1 MSDKCAYS
9 FLSTLQQ
16 NVKKINKLFKKKFM
30 RIYSRNSSQYI
41 LVNIIRN
48 INILHKIFVIGI
60 NSLYSFHNYQ
70 YHWNYYNA
78 SHLIVYL
85 RNYFLAHVC

>member
-1 MSDKCAYS
+1 MPDKYAYS

-16 NVKKINKLFKKKFM
+16 NVKKINKLFKKKFI

-48 INILHKIFVIGI
+48 INILHKMFAIGI
-60 NSLYSFHNYQ
+60 NS
-70 YHWNYYNA
+70 
-78 SHLIVYL
+78 
-85 RNYFLAHVC
+85 

>member
-1 MSDKCAYS
+1 MSDKYAYS

-30 RIYSRNSSQYI
+30 RIYSRSSSQYI

-60 NSLYSFHNYQ
+60 NS
-70 YHWNYYNA
+70 
-78 SHLIVYL
+78 
-85 RNYFLAHVC
+85 

>member
-1 MSDKCAYS
+1 MSDKYAYS

-48 INILHKIFVIGI
+48 INILHKIFAIGI
-60 NSLYSFHNYQ
+60 NS
-70 YHWNYYNA
+70 
-78 SHLIVYL
+78 
-85 RNYFLAHVC
+85 

>member
-1 MSDKCAYS
+1 MSDKYAYS

-48 INILHKIFVIGI
+48 INILHKMFAIGI
-60 NSLYSFHNYQ
+60 NS
-70 YHWNYYNA
+70 
-78 SHLIVYL
+78 
-85 RNYFLAHVC
+85 

>member
-1 MSDKCAYS
+1 MPDKYAYS
-9 FLSTLQQ
+9 SLSTLQQ

-60 NSLYSFHNYQ
+60 NS
-70 YHWNYYNA
+70 
-78 SHLIVYL
+78 
-85 RNYFLAHVC
+85 

>member
-1 MSDKCAYS
+1 MSDKYAYS

-16 NVKKINKLFKKKFM
+16 NVKKINKLFKKKFI

-60 NSLYSFHNYQ
+60 NS
-70 YHWNYYNA
+70 
-78 SHLIVYL
+78 
-85 RNYFLAHVC
+85 

>member
-1 MSDKCAYS
+1 MPDKYAYS

-16 NVKKINKLFKKKFM
+16 NVKKINKLFKKKFI

-60 NSLYSFHNYQ
+60 NS
-70 YHWNYYNA
+70 
-78 SHLIVYL
+78 
-85 RNYFLAHVC
+85 

>member
-1 MSDKCAYS
+1 MSDKYAYS

-16 NVKKINKLFKKKFM
+16 NVKKINKLFKKKFI

-48 INILHKIFVIGI
+48 INILHKMFAIGI
-60 NSLYSFHNYQ
+60 NS
-70 YHWNYYNA
+70 
-78 SHLIVYL
+78 
-85 RNYFLAHVC
+85 

>member
-1 MSDKCAYS
+1 MPDKYAYS

-60 NSLYSFHNYQ
+60 NS
-70 YHWNYYNA
+70 
-78 SHLIVYL
+78 
-85 RNYFLAHVC
+85 

>member
-1 MSDKCAYS
+1 MPDKYAYS

-16 NVKKINKLFKKKFM
+16 NVKKINKLFKKKLI

-48 INILHKIFVIGI
+48 INILHKMFAIGI
-60 NSLYSFHNYQ
+60 NS
-70 YHWNYYNA
+70 
-78 SHLIVYL
+78 
-85 RNYFLAHVC
+85 

>member
-1 MSDKCAYS
+1 MSDKYAYS

-60 NSLYSFHNYQ
+60 NS
-70 YHWNYYNA
+70 
-78 SHLIVYL
+78 
-85 RNYFLAHVC
+85 

>member
-1 MSDKCAYS
+1 MPHKYAYS

-16 NVKKINKLFKKKFM
+16 NVKKTNKLVKKKFI

-48 INILHKIFVIGI
+48 INILHKIFAIGI
-60 NSLYSFHNYQ
+60 NS
-70 YHWNYYNA
+70 
-78 SHLIVYL
+78 
-85 RNYFLAHVC
+85 

>member
-1 MSDKCAYS
+1 MPDKYAYS
-9 FLSTLQQ
+9 SLSTLQQ
-16 NVKKINKLFKKKFM
+16 NVKKINKLFKKKFI

-60 NSLYSFHNYQ
+60 NS
-70 YHWNYYNA
+70 
-78 SHLIVYL
+78 
-85 RNYFLAHVC
+85 

>member
-1 MSDKCAYS
+1 MPDKYAYS

-16 NVKKINKLFKKKFM
+16 NVKKNNKLFKKKFI

-48 INILHKIFVIGI
+48 INILHKIFAIGI
-60 NSLYSFHNYQ
+60 NS
-70 YHWNYYNA
+70 
-78 SHLIVYL
+78 
-85 RNYFLAHVC
+85 

>member
-1 MSDKCAYS
+1 MSDKYAYS

-48 INILHKIFVIGI
+48 INILHKNFVIGI
-60 NSLYSFHNYQ
+60 NS
-70 YHWNYYNA
+70 
-78 SHLIVYL
+78 
-85 RNYFLAHVC
+85 

>member
-1 MSDKCAYS
+1 MPDKYAYS
-9 FLSTLQQ
+9 SLSTLQQ

-48 INILHKIFVIGI
+48 INILHKMFAIGI
-60 NSLYSFHNYQ
+60 NS
-70 YHWNYYNA
+70 
-78 SHLIVYL
+78 
-85 RNYFLAHVC
+85 